1 MFSLCFQISSTYHT
15 FRIMFEI
22 FDGNMWSAPA
32 YVTVSIVPIN
42 DNAPLVVLD
51 PAGEP
56 FIEGTGGSGVL
67 LLNDLTLTDGDHAE
81 VFNLTEAHVR

>member
-1 MFSLCFQISSTYHT
+1 
-15 FRIMFEI
+15 MFEI
-22 FDGNMWSAPA
+22 YDGIMWSAPA

-42 DNAPLVVLD
+42 DNAPVVALD
-51 PAGEP
+51 PAGKP

-81 VFNLTEAHVR
+81 VFNLTEAHVSGLFN